1 MRSDELDQYAEQK
14 GHEDVAAIKKH
25 IPWLFRLGSNRE
37 MRRLL
42 DHLHEDELV
51 LAATTGKYA
60 GGRGLIALTDSRLI
74 VTYDGYIRSA
84 SEDFPLEH
92 VTSIEWNKKLLRG
105 RIVVFSAG
113 NEVEI
118 KNVYYGGREVVLKAR
133 TSMRKVKNQVE
144 QAKRE
149 QAARRSAAPVYA
161 PMPPSLAPSADGRPV
176 ISSPSDSPVPASLTP
191 SQVRDATVVAQLEM
205 LDELV
210 SNGHMPFSAYEQA
223 RADLLRGD

>member
-74 VTYDGYIRSA
+74 VTYDGYVRSA

-113 NEVEI
+113 NEVEL

-149 QAARRSAAPVYA
+149 QAARRSTQHLYA
-161 PMPPSLAPSADGRPV
+161 PMPPSLAPSADGPV
-176 ISSPSDSPVPASLTP
+176 LASPAESPAPASPSPA
-191 SQVRDATVVAQLEM
+191 QVRDAAVVAQLEM
-205 LDELV
+205 LDNLV
-210 SNGHMPFSAYEQA
+210 SNGQMPFSAYEQA
-223 RADLLRGD
+223 RADLLRGN